1 MEPVRLQRGLE
12 ALRALALAQPDTAHP
27 PHVPQVAP
35 NGAPCAPEAERAAQL
50 QAALEDFGRH
60 KARLRRLQRLRAQKQ
75 AELQRETLAS
85 EESAQAVNEALAQA
99 QQMLREISEPEELR
113 VLRREVAHQAQELQT
128 LAEVLAQL
136 EAPGEPKD
144 VAARIIGMAQN
155 GGLKMRP
162 EVEMDDMPLNTEL
175 EAQQEKCIINDE
187 GLMLLCGAK
196 VLLCLSLPLVQLCV
210 VVAAQVYLG
219 ESAWN
224 AANLTFQERTWQ
236 HYMHSLSR
244 FALERPLSLAWLYV

>member
-85 EESAQAVNEALAQA
+85 EDSAQAVNEALAQA

-128 LAEVLAQL
+128 LAE
-136 EAPGEPKD
+136 